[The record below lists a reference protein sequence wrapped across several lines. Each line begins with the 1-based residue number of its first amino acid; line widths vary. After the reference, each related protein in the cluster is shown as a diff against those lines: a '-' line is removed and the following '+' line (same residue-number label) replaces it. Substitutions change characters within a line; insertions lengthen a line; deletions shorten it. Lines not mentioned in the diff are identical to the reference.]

1 MEMKVRKVLEYF
13 PEEIEKAIV
22 LDVTENYEKLEE
34 IRLRALRPIIL
45 KLRDDEKII
54 KYTPST
60 EEILNTLARV
70 CENSVYSYQ
79 NEITNGFVTIKGG
92 HRVGISG
99 SCVIENGKVININYV
114 YSLNF
119 RIAREV
125 IGSSQ
130 NILKEILDLELN
142 SIYNTLIVSPPGVR
156 KNNNFK
162 RFDKIFK
169 FWNQRLQI

>member
-1 MEMKVRKVLEYF
+1 MQMKIKNILGYF
-13 PEEIEKAIV
+13 PEEVEKALV
-22 LDVTENYEKLEE
+22 LDVTENFEKLEE
-34 IRLRALRPIIL
+34 IRLRALRPIVL

-54 KYTPST
+54 KHNTST
-60 EEILNTLARV
+60 EEILNTLARI

-79 NEITNGFVTIKGG
+79 NEISNGFVTIKGG

-99 SCVIENGKVININYV
+99 SCVIEDGKVININYV

-119 RIAREV
+119 RIAREI

-130 NILKEILDLELN
+130 NLLKEIIDLESN

-156 KNNNFK
+156 KNNDFK
-162 RFDKIFK
+162 RF
-169 FWNQRLQI
+169 N